1 MKVVFLVS
9 FVGGLLL
16 AVRVMMQG
24 VERPRELSPAGERSF
39 RLSPPIVVAFAV
51 VFGLSGYL
59 LVRGPATSL
68 VAAIAIAGALGLVA
82 SVVAARLVTS
92 WWKVTPEHDVD
103 DERYVLQG
111 HLARVVKAI
120 ENGSDGEVAFELG
133 AEQRVV
139 RARGVDQV
147 TMSAGTEVV
156 IERIED
162 DVAYVE
168 PWHEVEKRL

>member
-24 VERPRELSPAGERSF
+24 VERPRELSPGGERSF
-39 RLSPPIVVAFAV
+39 RLSPPIVIAFAL

-59 LVRGPATSL
+59 LVRGPTTGPVPAL
-68 VAAIAIAGALGLVA
+68 AIAVALGLIA
-82 SVVAARLVTS
+82 SVAAARLVTA

-120 ENGSDGEVAFELG
+120 EEGSDGEVAFEVG
-133 AEQRVV
+133 AEKRVV
-139 RARGVDQV
+139 RARG
-147 TMSAGTEVV
+147 
-156 IERIED
+156 
-162 DVAYVE
+162 
-168 PWHEVEKRL
+168 